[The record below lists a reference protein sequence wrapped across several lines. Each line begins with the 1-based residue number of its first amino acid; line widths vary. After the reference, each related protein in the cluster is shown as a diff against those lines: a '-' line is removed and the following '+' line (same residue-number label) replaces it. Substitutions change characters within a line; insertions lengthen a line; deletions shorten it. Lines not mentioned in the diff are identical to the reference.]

1 MDIYSPELAIQQN
14 VLQNAEPDLHS
25 HASELIEM
33 IEDGDLKNLEAY
45 IQSYEDDAVF
55 FASVVS
61 VAARQFDH
69 PTLEILPC
77 VAQAVNRNAGS
88 KNEFFALLS
97 ISLTSPSYC
106 KVISV
111 CTNRRWETRVVA
123 GPMRRGLVSFRP
135 AIDDPSI
142 LMRQI
147 GGLARMGVTTP
158 PPSASD

>member
-1 MDIYSPELAIQQN
+1 MDTYSPELSIQHN
-14 VLQNAEPDLHS
+14 VLQNAEPDFQS
-25 HASELIEM
+25 HANELIKV
-33 IEDGDLKNLEAY
+33 IEDGDLEKLEAY
-45 IQSYEDDAVF
+45 IQSYEDEAVF

-61 VAARQFDH
+61 VAAKQFSH

-77 VAQAVNRNAGS
+77 VAQAVNRNCGS

-97 ISLTSPSYC
+97 ISLISPSYC

-147 GGLARMGVTTP
+147 GALARMGVTTP
-158 PPSASD
+158 PPSATD